1 MQIYKIYP
9 VGFAANY
16 LIGMPYFALI
26 WKYYMQMNGLGS
38 AMIYYNLIYMPKDLI
53 LSVLAAVLAERVCNV
68 LSRRR

>member
-1 MQIYKIYP
+1 
-9 VGFAANY
+9 
-16 LIGMPYFALI
+16 MPYFALI